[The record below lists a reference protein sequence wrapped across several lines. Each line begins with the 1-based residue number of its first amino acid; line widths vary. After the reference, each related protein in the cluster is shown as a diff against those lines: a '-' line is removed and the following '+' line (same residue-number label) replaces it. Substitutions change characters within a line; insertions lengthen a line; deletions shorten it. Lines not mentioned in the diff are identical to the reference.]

1 MKEAIRHQKRYT
13 SRRTSLRVDS
23 DTGVELK
30 EETAKLA
37 AYEPEDKR

>member
-1 MKEAIRHQKRYT
+1 MKKAIRQREDET